1 MSEKVKVSITL
12 DLRTKRPKIKIYT
25 NIIEMSYKRVKNY
38 CITINNPELS
48 DFEGL
53 EAAIATGQVQYCI
66 CGKEHGQ
73 EKHTEHAQIYIQ
85 FTHKIAFNK
94 LKKLVPKAHIEPAK
108 GGAKANI
115 KYCSKEHDYIEY
127 GTAKTAGERTD
138 INNLKTMILETN
150 TPMSEIVDT
159 CENFQQLKYAEGL
172 LKYRKPTERI
182 PPKVYWHYGATG
194 TGKTYTVYKN
204 HKPED
209 IYVCL
214 DTAQWFDGYT
224 GQKVVLIDD
233 MRKDF
238 CKFHI
243 LLKLLDRYPY
253 RVQVKGGTIW
263 FNPEIIYITCPYKPE
278 ELYDT
283 REDVAQLER
292 RITKVIKFSRK
303 KKSIIDIYQDEENS
317 QT

>member
-1 MSEKVKVSITL
+1 MNKQ
-12 DLRTKRPKIKIYT
+12 
-25 NIIEMSYKRVKNY
+25 VKNY
-38 CITINNPELS
+38 CLTINNPSLE
-48 DFEGL
+48 DFEHIESSMAMGL
-53 EAAIATGQVQYCI
+53 IQYLI
-66 CGKEHGQ
+66 CGKEHGNK
-73 EKHTEHAQIYIQ
+73 ENTEHAQMYIQ
-85 FTHKIAFNK
+85 FKRKVSFGK
-94 LKKLVPKAHIEPAK
+94 MKKLAPRAHIEAAK
-108 GGAKANI
+108 GSTNDNI
-115 KYCSKEHDYIEY
+115 KYCSKEGNFIEY
-127 GTAKTAGERTD
+127 GDPIKAGQRTD
-138 INNLKTMILETN
+138 LTTIKNIILETN
-150 TPMSEIVDT
+150 TPVQEIIET

-172 LKYRKPTERI
+172 LKYRKPSERI

-194 TGKTYTVYKN
+194 TGKTYTVYQK

-253 RVQVKGGTIW
+253 RVQVKGGTTW
-263 FNPEIIYITCPYKPE
+263 FNPEIIYITCPYKPD

-283 REDVAQLER
+283 REDVQQLER
-292 RITKVIKFSRK
+292 RITKVIHFKK
-303 KKSIIDIYQDEENS
+303 NKKSILSIYEDAETIQ
-317 QT
+317 Q